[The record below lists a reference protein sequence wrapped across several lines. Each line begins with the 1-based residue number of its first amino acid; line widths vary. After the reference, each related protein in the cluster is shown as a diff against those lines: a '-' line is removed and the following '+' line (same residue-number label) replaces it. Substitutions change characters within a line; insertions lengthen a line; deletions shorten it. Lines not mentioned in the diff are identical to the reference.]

1 MYLLMD
7 WGRMLF
13 DALLELGNFL
23 SLEVEIIGY
32 NYGTVGEVLLTGG
45 LGLALSWKITK
56 FFIGI

>member
-13 DALLELGNFL
+13 DALLDLGNFL
-23 SLEVEIIGY
+23 SLEVEIIGL

-45 LGLALSWKITK
+45 LGVALSWKITK
-56 FFIGI
+56 FFIGF